1 MAQTLEYSA
10 LAVKAVSE
18 DEDETVEDGGI
29 DEEVVLSVSD
39 DSSGGSCVFMVTEA
53 WLVTVCAVCSDGRA
67 MRGEAQSGGAPTSWS
82 ES

>member
-10 LAVKAVSE
+10 LAVKAVSGETLE
-18 DEDETVEDGGI
+18 DDGT
-29 DEEVVLSVSD
+29 DEESCLFVSD
-39 DSSGGSCVFMVTEA
+39 GSSEGSCLSWVTEA
-53 WLVTVCAVCSDGRA
+53 WLVTGCAMCSDGRA